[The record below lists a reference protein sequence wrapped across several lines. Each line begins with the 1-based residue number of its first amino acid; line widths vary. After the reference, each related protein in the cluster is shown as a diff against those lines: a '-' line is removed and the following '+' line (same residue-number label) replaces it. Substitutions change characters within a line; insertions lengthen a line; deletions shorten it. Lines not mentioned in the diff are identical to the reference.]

1 MGAVVQE
8 FFEKIVGTFQSLEYV
23 GEHTFGLGK
32 FAGDSFCPATDFL
45 DLIFRYELAND
56 DVAGSIEASFVFGCF
71 CLVHGFLLIMLF
83 ELANFWVG
91 IKPAGLT

>member
-45 DLIFRYELAND
+45 NPIYRYEFAND
-56 DVAGSIEASFVFGCF
+56 DVAVSIEVGFVFCCF
-71 CLVHGFLLIMLF
+71 CLVHGLLLSLF
-83 ELANFWVG
+83 CGLANF
-91 IKPAGLT
+91 